1 MRRAHFHAGAMAS
14 PVIHTQHP
22 ADWAA
27 DAGDPAW
34 KIYERVIDAAQAA
47 RVPFALGGA
56 IGLAAYTNA
65 WRNTKDLDL
74 FVLPR
79 HRRRM
84 IDVITKAGLIDY
96 YDKLPYDRGWI
107 YRAHADGVIV
117 DTIWAMANRR
127 AQVDQWWLSG
137 PEVEMRGR
145 KVKVVSA
152 EAMLWDKLYIMQR
165 ERCDWPDIMN
175 LLYAQ
180 GEFLEWESILRRC
193 GKDKP
198 LLAGALWMFRW
209 LSPGAAAKFPEWLWL
224 RLDLP
229 LPQDAGADS
238 VDRKH
243 AAFLDTRPWYALNQ
257 TAPWAA

>member
-1 MRRAHFHAGAMAS
+1 MAG

-34 KIYERVIDAAQAA
+34 SIYERVIDEALAA

-56 IGLAAYTNA
+56 IGLATYTNA

-84 IDVITKAGLIDY
+84 IDIVTKAGLTDY
-96 YDKLPYDRGWI
+96 YEKLPYDRRWI
-107 YRAHADGVIV
+107 YRAHTGGIIV

-137 PEVEMRGR
+137 PSVEIRGR
-145 KVKVVSA
+145 RVKVVSA

-180 GEFLEWESILRRC
+180 GEHLEWESILKRC
-193 GKDKP
+193 GNDKP
-198 LLAGALWMFRW
+198 LLAGALCMFRW
-209 LSPGAAAKFPEWLWL
+209 LSPGPAARLPEWLWH
-224 RLDLP
+224 RLELTLP
-229 LPQDAGADS
+229 LGES
-238 VDRKH
+238 VQAVEHRH
-243 AAFLDTRPWYALNQ
+243 AAFLDTRPWYALKPP
-257 TAPWAA
+257 APQAA